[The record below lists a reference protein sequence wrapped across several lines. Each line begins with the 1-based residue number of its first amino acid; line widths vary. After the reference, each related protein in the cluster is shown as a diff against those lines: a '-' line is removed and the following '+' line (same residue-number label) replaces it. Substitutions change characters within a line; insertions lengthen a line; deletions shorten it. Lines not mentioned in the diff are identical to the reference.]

1 MPIALAYG
9 LLDKPSITCM
19 PIFLP
24 HYSGDNARP
33 IFLLSNNKD
42 LNVDKRNGC
51 ERHARSRFLIVQ
63 VHLPVPLLTRDPD
76 YPIFISSVSGG
87 PPQLANPRKTP
98 GLRQPKHL
106 NWLPRPLPG
115 PPAQRR
121 ASGRRQWRR
130 RRQRRRL
137 APRVRAARQPF

>member
-19 PIFLP
+19 PIFSP
-24 HYSGDNARP
+24 HYSGDNTRP

-76 YPIFISSVSGG
+76 YPILSPVF
-87 PPQLANPRKTP
+87 PE
-98 GLRQPKHL
+98 GLP
-106 NWLPRPLPG
+106 
-115 PPAQRR
+115 
-121 ASGRRQWRR
+121 S
-130 RRQRRRL
+130 
-137 APRVRAARQPF
+137 